1 MTSST
6 TREIGPGMPAT
17 LADTRRDVPPPARRK
32 GGRRERLAR
41 LERPLLIAGLALVAL
56 HLLDLAF
63 SGPDTSLLG
72 VLAIVA
78 VPAAWVLAQPHV
90 TRPTRL
96 VLGVVVGLLTIG
108 FGVVSHGLHVVNSG
122 PDWTDVTGVGMVAGG
137 LLVAAAGLTAIAA
150 PRRAPRRPALGWRLA
165 HGAGW
170 LAAVPVFA
178 ILAVMPF
185 AMALMATHAPRW
197 AIQESSLGIAHQEV
211 TIETADGRE
220 LSAWYVPSRNRTAVV
235 LSHGSGGSRE
245 RVAAHVR
252 MLARHGYGVLAFD
265 NPGNGE
271 SEGHSNG
278 LGYNAQPAV
287 DAALRWLSRRPD
299 VDPRRIAGFGSSLGA
314 EVLLEAAA
322 RTPQLRAVVAD
333 GPTRPK
339 DGDRVSARALP
350 ERTFGALSLQAVRGI
365 SGTREAPSLNGIMP
379 RIAPRPVLL
388 IAGGVGA
395 PDEIPANRVYRDEG
409 GPTTQLWEIPD
420 AGHTAGLR
428 THPAEYERRTTAF
441 LDQALGLDET
451 P

>member
-1 MTSST
+1 MTST
-6 TREIGPGMPAT
+6 TIMKP
-17 LADTRRDVPPPARRK
+17 RRSVPPLARRQ
-32 GGRRERLAR
+32 GGRRERVAG
-41 LERPLLIAGLALVAL
+41 LERPLLLGGLALVAL
-56 HLLDLAF
+56 HLLDLAL
-63 SGPDTSLLG
+63 SGPDTSLPG

-78 VPAAWVLAQPHV
+78 VPCVWALAQPHV

-96 VLGVVVGLLTIG
+96 VLGVVIGVLTFG
-108 FGVVSHGLHVVNSG
+108 FGLVSHGLHVVNSG
-122 PDWTDVTGVGMVAGG
+122 PAWTDVTGVGMIAGG
-137 LLVAAAGLTAIAA
+137 SFLVAAGVSAVAA
-150 PRRAPRRPALGWRLA
+150 PRRVPRRPALAWRLA

-178 ILAVMPF
+178 LFAVLPF
-185 AMALMATHAPRW
+185 AMALMVTHAPRW

-211 TIETADGRE
+211 VIETADGRE
-220 LSAWYVPSRNRTAVV
+220 LSGWYVPSRNRTAVL

-252 MLARHGYGVLAFD
+252 MLARHGYGVLALD

-278 LGYNAQPAV
+278 LGSNAQPGV
-287 DAALRWLSRRPD
+287 DAALRWLSRRSD

-322 RTPQLRAVVAD
+322 RTPRLRAVVAD
-333 GPTRPK
+333 GPTRPM
-339 DGDRVSARALP
+339 DGRRVGDQALAQRA
-350 ERTFGALSLQAVRGI
+350 FGAVWLQAVRGV
-365 SGTREAPSLNGIMP
+365 SGMREAPSLIGLMP

-395 PDEIPANRVYRDEG
+395 PEEIPANRAYRDAG
-409 GPTTQLWEIPD
+409 GPTTQLWELPD
-420 AGHTAGLR
+420 TGHTAGLR
-428 THPAEYERRTTAF
+428 THPADYERRTTAF
-441 LDQALGLDET
+441 LDHALQLQET

>member
-1 MTSST
+1 MC
-6 TREIGPGMPAT
+6 
-17 LADTRRDVPPPARRK
+17 
-32 GGRRERLAR
+32 
-41 LERPLLIAGLALVAL
+41 
-56 HLLDLAF
+56 
-63 SGPDTSLLG
+63 
-72 VLAIVA
+72 
-78 VPAAWVLAQPHV
+78 
-90 TRPTRL
+90 PTRL
-96 VLGVVVGLLTIG
+96 AFGVVIGLLTFG

-122 PDWTDVTGVGMVAGG
+122 PDWTDVTGVGMIAGG
-137 LLVAAAGLTAIAA
+137 LLLVVSGLTAIAA
-150 PRRAPRRPALGWRLA
+150 PRRAPRRPAVGWRLA

-178 ILAVMPF
+178 LLAVMPF
-185 AMALMATHAPRW
+185 AMALMVTHAPRW
-197 AIQESSLGIAHQEV
+197 AIQESSLDIPHQEV
-211 TIETADGRE
+211 TIEAADGRE
-220 LSAWYVPSRNRTAVV
+220 LSAWYVPSRNRTAVL

-252 MLARHGYGVLAFD
+252 MLARHGYGVLALD

-299 VDPRRIAGFGSSLGA
+299 VDPRRIAGFGTSLGA

-322 RTPQLRAVVAD
+322 RDPRLRAVVAD
-333 GPTRPK
+333 GPTRLM
-339 DGDRVSARALP
+339 DGQAVSDPALP
-350 ERTFGALSLQAVRGI
+350 QRAFGAISLQAVRGV
-365 SGTREAPSLNGIMP
+365 SGMREAPSLVGLMP

-395 PDEIPANRVYRDEG
+395 PDEIPANRAYRDAG
-409 GPTTQLWEIPD
+409 RATTQLWELSD

-428 THPAEYERRTTAF
+428 THPAAYEQRTTAF
-441 LDQALGLDET
+441 LDQALDLKET

>member
-1 MTSST
+1 MT
-6 TREIGPGMPAT
+6 AT
-17 LADTRRDVPPPARRK
+17 LADARRHGPPPAQRN
-32 GGRRERLAR
+32 GGRREFLAR

-72 VLAIVA
+72 VFAIVA
-78 VPAAWVLAQPHV
+78 VPAAWALAQPRV

-96 VLGVVVGLLTIG
+96 VLGVVVGLLTVG

-122 PDWTDVTGVGMVAGG
+122 PDWTDVTGVVMVAGG
-137 LLVAAAGLTAIAA
+137 LLVVAAGLTAIAA
-150 PRRAPRRPALGWRLA
+150 PRRAPRRTALGWRLA
-165 HGAGW
+165 HGVAW

-211 TIETADGRE
+211 TIQTADGHE
-220 LSAWYVPSRNRTAVV
+220 LSAWYVPSRNRTAVL

-287 DAALRWLSRRPD
+287 DAALRWLTRRPD
-299 VDPRRIAGFGSSLGA
+299 
-314 EVLLEAAA
+314 E
-322 RTPQLRAVVAD
+322 
-333 GPTRPK
+333 TRGESPA
-339 DGDRVSARALP
+339 SARRWARRYCSKP
-350 ERTFGALSLQAVRGI
+350 QP
-365 SGTREAPSLNGIMP
+365 APPNCARSS
-379 RIAPRPVLL
+379 
-388 IAGGVGA
+388 
-395 PDEIPANRVYRDEG
+395 
-409 GPTTQLWEIPD
+409 PTDPH
-420 AGHTAGLR
+420 G
-428 THPAEYERRTTAF
+428 RRTAIASATLHHPNGPSARSRCRPS
-441 LDQALGLDET
+441 AASRARARH
-451 P
+451 PR

>member
-1 MTSST
+1 MT
-6 TREIGPGMPAT
+6 AT
-17 LADTRRDVPPPARRK
+17 LTDPRPSVPITAPSSRL
-32 GGRRERLAR
+32 RERLAA
-41 LERPLLIAGLALVAL
+41 LERVLLLGGLALVTL

-63 SGPDTSLLG
+63 SGPATTLLG

-78 VPAAWVLAQPHV
+78 VPVAWAMARPHV

-96 VLGVVVGLLTIG
+96 VLAVVIGLLCFG
-108 FGVVSHGLHVVNSG
+108 FGVISHGLHVVNSG

-137 LLVAAAGLTAIAA
+137 LLLVASGLTAIAA
-150 PRRAPRRPALGWRLA
+150 PRRAPRRSAFGWRLA

-178 ILAVMPF
+178 LVVVLPF
-185 AMALMATHAPRW
+185 TMVLRVTHAPRW
-197 AIQESSLGIAHQEV
+197 AIQETSLGIPHHEIA
-211 TIETADGRE
+211 IETSDGRE
-220 LSAWYVPSRNRTAVV
+220 LSAWYVPSRNRTAVL

-252 MLARHGYGVLAFD
+252 MLARHGYGVLALD

-271 SEGHSNG
+271 SDGHSNG

-322 RTPQLRAVVAD
+322 RDSRLRAVVAD
-333 GPTRPK
+333 GPTRPM
-339 DGDRVSARALP
+339 DGQRVSDPDVP
-350 ERTFGALSLQAVRGI
+350 ERVFGAVWIQAVRAV
-365 SGTREAPSLNGIMP
+365 SGMREAPSLIGLMP

-395 PDEIPANRVYRDEG
+395 PDEIPANRAYRDAG
-409 GPTTQLWEIPD
+409 GPTTQLWELQD
-420 AGHTAGLR
+420 AGHTGGLR
-428 THPAEYERRTTAF
+428 THPAAYERRTTDF
-441 LDQALGLDET
+441 LDRALGLKET
-451 P
+451 S